1 MSDAAYNVF
10 GLVANV
16 FGMFSFAGLYIFVK
30 SMLPINHSKK
40 LDEIL
45 VETRAHLAFVLE
57 EGRLSDGNF
66 ITEIWKELDDYQAR
80 ASDFR
85 IITHRAGWCKQ
96 LKGIFGLSFKIWRVY
111 RQVKEAKK
119 RILNKAS
126 VNESRYDN
134 QTRDDV
140 PGYSVDWDDEKCDGL
155 SDSSS
160 EEGLLTFQD
169 NARAPGDTQG
179 PPAYSTNFEW
189 TKFDEY
195 TEEQRTT
202 DGDAGT
208 STSDQI
214 QFSALTIDPE
224 STSTTSTSTLV
235 GGCANLTQRAL
246 TCPGPSSVVWVGL
259 RLAAI
264 PLTATIPQSIVGS
277 PRRM

>member
-45 VETRAHLAFVLE
+45 VETHAHLVFVLE

-85 IITHRAGWCKQ
+85 IITHRAGWCEQ
-96 LKGIFGLSFKIWRVY
+96 LKGIFGLSFEIWRVY
-111 RQVKEAKK
+111 RQVKAAQK

-126 VNESRYDN
+126 VGESRYDN

-140 PGYSVDWDDEKCDGL
+140 LGYSVDWDDEKCDVDGL
-155 SDSSS
+155 SEGSF
-160 EEGLLTFQD
+160 EEGPLTLED
-169 NARAPGDTQG
+169 NARAPDDTQG
-179 PPAYSTNFEW
+179 PPAYPTNFEDS
-189 TKFDEY
+189 K
-195 TEEQRTT
+195 
-202 DGDAGT
+202 
-208 STSDQI
+208 I
-214 QFSALTIDPE
+214 
-224 STSTTSTSTLV
+224 
-235 GGCANLTQRAL
+235 
-246 TCPGPSSVVWVGL
+246 
-259 RLAAI
+259 
-264 PLTATIPQSIVGS
+264 
-277 PRRM
+277 